1 VCRLRSGRGGF
12 PAAALAAAVTLAGSA
27 LLGLAVPLLATAG
40 ELMALPGLWKTTA
53 RLVEPSQR
61 DPEVNW
67 HCVDEVQDPW
77 SAYAQIALLAGDMCK
92 QTKSERTGTTL
103 AWTVECKG
111 PVALVGNGQV
121 VFDSA
126 SHYRGEVELS
136 GTFMGYPVS
145 NRISVE
151 GQRYAAC
158 TSPRD

>member
-1 VCRLRSGRGGF
+1 VCSGRGGSSAVALA
-12 PAAALAAAVTLAGSA
+12 AAALAGSA
-27 LLGLAVPLLATAG
+27 VLGLAVPLLATAG
-40 ELMALPGLWKTTA
+40 EFMALPGLWKTTEWLA
-53 RLVEPSQR
+53 GPVQQP
-61 DPEVNW
+61 PVVNW
-67 HCVDEVQDPW
+67 HCVDEAQDPW
-77 SAYAQIALLAGDMCK
+77 SAYARIAPPVGDMCR
-92 QTKSERTGTTL
+92 QTRSERTDTTL
-103 AWTVECKG
+103 SWELECKG
-111 PVALVGNGQV
+111 SMTLVGKI

>member
-1 VCRLRSGRGGF
+1 MRSGRGGF
-12 PAAALAAAVTLAGSA
+12 PAAALAAVALAGSA
-27 LLGLAVPLLATAG
+27 LGLAVPLLATAG
-40 ELMALPGLWKTTA
+40 EFLALPGLWKSTE
-53 RLVEPSQR
+53 RLVGPTQQ
-61 DPEVNW
+61 DPAVSW

-77 SAYAQIALLAGDMCK
+77 SAYAQIALPPGDMCR

-103 AWTVECKG
+103 SWTVKCKG
-111 PVALVGNGQV
+111 PIALVGNGQII
-121 VFDSA
+121 FDSA

-145 NRISVE
+145 NRFSVE

>member
-1 VCRLRSGRGGF
+1 V
-12 PAAALAAAVTLAGSA
+12 ALAGSA
-27 LLGLAVPLLATAG
+27 FAGLTVPPLATAG
-40 ELMALPGLWKTTA
+40 EFMALPGLWKTTE
-53 RLVEPSQR
+53 RLEGPVQQAPAVR
-61 DPEVNW
+61 W
-67 HCVDEVQDPW
+67 HCVEEALDPW
-77 SAYAQIALLAGDMCK
+77 SAYAQIALPAGDMCR

-103 AWTVECKG
+103 SWTVECQG
-111 PVALVGNGQV
+111 PIALVGNI